1 MGPLYPNSGYNLV
14 TIKKHIT
21 SGNIQVCS
29 VETST
34 QFLWSYPA
42 SDYNTFFKTLCWDM
56 FVSLPHGHQNADQ
69 WSKPGLIILV
79 GGSCIKSWVSRYK
92 KCGIKD
98 ERKHAP
104 TRMNV
109 RSWHCYILLVPYKIN
124 KFNIELY
131 QPTIHS
137 LSLLDSGES
146 TRISMESISPTFSRW
161 GVFTRAGRDAFWW
174 GNPEHRRCHESLGE
188 MDLERGSLYD
198 WNSII
203 STKKSRLINFGHKI
217 FFWLCLGCNGS
228 RGRMQS
234 NQLKADRN

>member
-56 FVSLPHGHQNADQ
+56 FVSLPHGHRNADQ

-98 ERKHAP
+98 EGKHAP

-109 RSWHCYILLVPYKIN
+109 RSWHCYILFVPHKIN

-174 GNPEHRRCHESLGE
+174 GNPEHRPSSR
-188 MDLERGSLYD
+188 
-198 WNSII
+198 I
-203 STKKSRLINFGHKI
+203 SGWDGPWKSRLINFGHKI

-234 NQLKADRN
+234 NQLKVDRN